1 MFNNLKLWCKD
12 QDVEID
18 KSKLSYNYLVS
29 YSFVKKPIVDFGR
42 EYRDSGTGRMVLT
55 LKQKITMQSFNSVE
69 ILILGELKKTIDDI
83 ESVSLYS
90 FSLLE
95 T

>member
-1 MFNNLKLWCKD
+1 MFNNLKLWCKN

-18 KSKLSYNYLVS
+18 KSKLSYNYLIS

-42 EYRDSGTGRMVLT
+42 EHRDSGTGRMVLT
-55 LKQKITMQSFNSVE
+55 LKQKITMQSLNSVE
-69 ILILGELKKTIDDI
+69 ILILEDLKKTIDDI

>member
-1 MFNNLKLWCKD
+1 MFDNLRFWCSHHD
-12 QDVEID
+12 IEID
-18 KSKLSYNYLVS
+18 ESKLSYNYLIS
-29 YSFVKKPIVDFGR
+29 YSFMKKPIVDFGK
-42 EYRDSGTGRMVLT
+42 EHRDSGAGRMVLT
-55 LKQKITMQSFNSVE
+55 LKQKITMQSLNSVE
-69 ILILGELKKTIDDI
+69 ILILEELKKTIDDI

>member
-1 MFNNLKLWCKD
+1 MNFFERHYKL
-12 QDVEID
+12 EID
-18 KSKLSYNYLVS
+18 KPEISYNYLVS
-29 YSFVKKPIVDFGR
+29 YSFVKKPIVDFGK
-42 EYRDSGTGRMVLT
+42 EHRDSGTGRMVMT
-55 LKQKITMQSFNSVE
+55 LKQKVTMQSLNAVE
-69 ILILGELKKTIDDI
+69 ALLLDQLKKTINDI

>member
-55 LKQKITMQSFNSVE
+55 LKQKITMQSLNSVE
-69 ILILGELKKTIDDI
+69 ILILEELKKTIDDI

>member
-1 MFNNLKLWCKD
+1 MFNNLKFWCKR
-12 QDVEID
+12 QDIEID
-18 KSKLSYNYLVS
+18 ESKLSYNYLVS
-29 YSFVKKPIVDFGR
+29 YSFVKKPIVDFGI
-42 EYRDSGTGRMVLT
+42 EYMDSGTGRMMLT
-55 LKQKITMQSFNSVE
+55 LKQKITMQSLNSVE
-69 ILILGELKKTIDDI
+69 ILILEELKKTIDDI

>member
-1 MFNNLKLWCKD
+1 MFNNLKFWCKHHD
-12 QDVEID
+12 IEVD
-18 KSKLSYNYLVS
+18 KSELSYNYLIS
-29 YSFVKKPIVDFGR
+29 YSFVKKPFIDFGK
-42 EYRDSGTGRMVLT
+42 EHRDSGTGRMVLT

-69 ILILGELKKTIDDI
+69 MLILEDLKKTIDDI

>member
-1 MFNNLKLWCKD
+1 MFNNLKFWCKH

-18 KSKLSYNYLVS
+18 KSELSYNYLIS
-29 YSFVKKPIVDFGR
+29 YGFVKKPIVDFGR

-55 LKQKITMQSFNSVE
+55 LKQKITMQSLNSVE
-69 ILILGELKKTIDDI
+69 ILILEDLKKTIDDI

-90 FSLLE
+90 FSLFE

>member
-1 MFNNLKLWCKD
+1 MFDNLRFWCSHHSI
-12 QDVEID
+12 EID
-18 KSKLSYNYLVS
+18 ESKLSYNYLVS

-42 EYRDSGTGRMVLT
+42 EYRDSGTDRMMLT
-55 LKQKITMQSFNSVE
+55 LKQKITMQSLNSVE
-69 ILILGELKKTIDDI
+69 ILILEELKKTIDDI

>member
-1 MFNNLKLWCKD
+1 MFNNLKFWCKY

-55 LKQKITMQSFNSVE
+55 LKQKIAMQSLNSVE
-69 ILILGELKKTIDDI
+69 ILILEELKKTIDDI